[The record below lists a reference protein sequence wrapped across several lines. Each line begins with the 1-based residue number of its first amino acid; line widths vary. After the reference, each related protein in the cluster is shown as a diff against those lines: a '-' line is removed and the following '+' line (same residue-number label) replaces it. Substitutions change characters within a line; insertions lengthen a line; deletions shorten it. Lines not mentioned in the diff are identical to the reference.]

1 MGATQSEESGLMW
14 ETSSSRCSTSQA
26 SETSATSGVYSMEN
40 SFMDCPSGKSM
51 FSMDEEKIAL
61 RRNSPDH
68 TPQSPDEKISPG
80 STKAQ
85 EKEFDPADPQSWPFQ
100 VQPSKIKDYLVLITQ
115 DMGTSLSEE
124 KENPLMKKGELP
136 LKGTV
141 RARIQLITAVLEER
155 HKKIFRRVNNKD
167 VPPPSDV
174 IKKPREQPKIFSRQG
189 ISVSLRHIERDATD
203 KNNRKEIPRYN
214 LKHVGTGI
222 SKSGVSVPSYKDE
235 KRTRRSF
242 LPEILNKAS
251 EKPPPIS
258 SILAN
263 KAKKPNI
270 KSYSP
275 GNQTPIPEQASLV
288 QPDLPDKTEVR
299 KAQSLPLSSA
309 KIMPENSTNLHA
321 ERGKQK
327 MQNYS
332 PVTTEN
338 TDGSEK
344 SKALPE
350 REPAESCSAFSY
362 PASEAEMQP
371 DSTAMVPSEPTAQE
385 VQYSNNTAATLQETE
400 KSVLAQA
407 RNQDVE
413 FSAPSQ
419 LDTKDTAVFHFAEE
433 AGNQD
438 IPLYSPERKQAELP
452 SVSETEEQ
460 EKEQPGMGYSKVAAV
475 QEQLTVSLQA
485 ESDHLPLLPS
495 IKEMKAGEIEALPD
509 LSAAV
514 RRTETQELQSDS
526 YKSVKL
532 PLPPYVTGEAEHEE
546 KEYQES
552 EFIKQGIQAQSA
564 VTTPLEPNHSDVS
577 QSRGKG
583 ENQTA
588 LPESQCPDSSLPV
601 AYVDREEIQSDS
613 PAIAQSESEHPAIFE
628 PVKVPQGSE
637 PTEPLHLRDK
647 EEKQYSP
654 TEELNLSEQL
664 PSISSLLSENTEKQ
678 GTPLPSVV
686 TAASLSKHPAWPTEQ
701 TETHE
706 GLSPPPETATVA
718 AETPFTTG
726 TFQNVNVTDVE
737 MQPLSPTEVPREEL
751 LPISREPDVLKDRK
765 TTQLVSSLS
774 AEPLNAASVSPK
786 EEEKLENQFGAPIN
800 AKLCSEEQDV
810 SRPIIDES
818 QQEGQINSFESG
830 SFGLDYST
838 ESQPKKQSMGQNFSV
853 SSQLEETT
861 ALYSVDE
868 GDKKDERSDKPF
880 FELLDADLLQSAS
893 ALDKQKPQSNIEQT
907 TQQLL
912 HTILPIES
920 DVLPSVEETQIHGSS
935 SHFPGKKQNLG
946 HTIKLIETEEN
957 QSVLRGNAALDSRY
971 STIPSPK
978 AEEETHIPTEPEARS
993 MEKQSIEVETS
1004 GLEADFQDVSYSVC
1018 ESDKHLDASV
1028 PLPST
1033 EGETFS
1039 HSLNSADSNT
1049 MDSKT
1054 MVINEV
1060 VLAKTEEETY
1070 LPSVDRDLKEPEKY
1084 LQKEKG
1090 LEDEEKQRE
1099 LIPAPEL
1106 DQEKDT
1112 FTISE
1117 GYQVGKIQAPPLIS
1131 PVDKDKHMLESLEY
1145 LEAVPLLKTK
1155 PFHDTEDVVL
1165 QQEPS
1170 VGKILEGLKA
1180 DIHEN
1185 KGNESKELT
1194 KAKGVQE
1201 SAETTIEVSAIPEN
1215 KCYGILKAT
1224 DIDYFE
1230 KYTLTD
1236 ETSFTQTGKE
1246 QSIKDVQ
1253 RSFDITNEHSEEGTS
1268 PVSSSESILKFSSLE
1283 KDLDKAKKENATITH
1298 EATSKI
1304 LNEAAATKGNSENT
1318 AGELN
1323 LLAADAPLFNTG
1335 KDVLCQSPLTPL
1347 PTTVVSPGFL
1357 EAPPALSF
1365 LYEDLYEGVVEE
1377 LKEDSSKYPSNE
1389 KTEYTEN
1396 DVHIRGH
1403 ASDDGSGIYCKKD
1416 IPDDSVP
1423 NTSEESQTEKVL
1435 KDQPI
1440 IGQALNEPRVTE
1452 SAWEPSEKKHEP
1464 PHIPAEA
1471 PAPGGVISPTGV
1483 MESQSNTLIESP
1495 AEIISD
1501 VKVEICRPTYAI
1513 PFGSGFYS
1521 SGLNRET
1528 TDQQEPKEL
1537 SDQPF
1542 VELDY
1547 SLLSHEF
1554 DTYPLYSIKE
1564 EEYSDIDEDLAE
1576 LMDYEM
1582 VARDDVFQEEISSE
1596 AAHEELLLDD
1606 RKSLD
1611 HISDTYEFVNERE
1624 ASMYPEEE
1632 EFELMNSEKLP
1643 RNIPETEILQE
1654 EIDWAQLD
1662 SYCYQCQCPIS
1673 GEDKLFGEHKEHD
1686 VTDLDRAATVL
1697 KSQLD
1702 GSLDV
1707 LQERSLKIEGFVGE
1721 IEALFNSLEEN
1732 CKEKEQLLEEQNE
1745 SIIKMV
1751 VENHDRKAQSFE
1763 EVKNTKM
1770 EYLYE
1775 QMVNFQ
1781 DYIDTAKDTLET
1793 IIRETEGMDD
1803 FVFLQSSEEIN
1814 KRLLSA
1820 VEEIITVEKMP
1831 AAFSQFEHYAGGSA
1845 NADQTLTH
1853 MPVPQTPKLQ
1863 PQDPNSATSTSIAV
1877 YWTVNEDDVI
1887 DFFQVYCM
1895 EKCPGNKEQGGL
1907 VEEYRVTVK
1916 ESNCILEDLE
1926 PGHCYSVWVMAVNY
1940 TGCSFP
1946 SEKSTFRTAP
1956 PTPVINAEECTICWD
1971 TATIRWTT
1979 SHPEATDSFT
1989 LEYCRQYSPEGEGLR
2004 SLAGIKR
2011 PEMKVRLESNI
2022 NYFFYVRAVNSF
2034 GTSEQSEAALIS
2046 TKGTRFHL
2054 MKETT
2059 HPALHISP
2067 NGTMISLPKDSK
2079 LTGISPVLGELLPA
2093 RGWHYWETTVSG
2105 CAAYR
2110 VGICSSSIR
2119 QDSVLGQNGASWC
2132 LHCPILHNGE
2142 MSDVIVTEE
2151 PARIGIL
2158 LDYNTGRLLF
2168 FNAERGQML
2177 TSIRHKFTEAVHP
2190 AFVLEQPGVLNL
2202 HTGMELPE
2210 FVEQS

>member
-1 MGATQSEESGLMW
+1 MIPELDYKSPIPAEW
-14 ETSSSRCSTSQA
+14 ER
-26 SETSATSGVYSMEN
+26 
-40 SFMDCPSGKSM
+40 
-51 FSMDEEKIAL
+51 
-61 RRNSPDH
+61 
-68 TPQSPDEKISPG
+68 
-80 STKAQ
+80 
-85 EKEFDPADPQSWPFQ
+85 
-100 VQPSKIKDYLVLITQ
+100 
-115 DMGTSLSEE
+115 EE
-124 KENPLMKKGELP
+124 KEHYSFVTPTTKLESPTTASEPERSPNAAFNSSLNEAAKPSPVMVSSVPDETKDQTVSKKSKETSVLASEQANYLSPDLKGKAELEESQFLLPVLTPELGLDETPSFTAFPIAGDRVEALHSPMAPKTVPQESNSIPEDSVSEEVKGMAPPDSPLSAELLSHEMFSSYALSADEKQDQSRYFDSPVTNDLATGKVGMQDAQSHLLVTAQSEMIGQDTKACCPETAQLKHEDLTLLDSTEEIKEQETPLHSFPTGPSAPLHQELLCNKGEEEIQERVPLQTEHSKEHAVLSNSSIMQEELEQLKLLESGKESSIEEIQPFSSTFVQDSPKLP
-136 LKGTV
+136 GETGSQGQQDYLLQTAELGSVASMLSQLMDEAKKQELHQPPP
-141 RARIQLITAVLEER
+141 ADLSCSSEIQLYSSEAQNQNSEKSPAVSSFLPEKVEEQQ
-155 HKKIFRRVNNKD
+155 VNSH
-167 VPPPSDV
+167 PS
-174 IKKPREQPKIFSRQG
+174 
-189 ISVSLRHIERDATD
+189 A
-203 KNNRKEIPRYN
+203 
-214 LKHVGTGI
+214 
-222 SKSGVSVPSYKDE
+222 VSVPSPSSALLDVSDKD
-235 KRTRRSF
+235 K
-242 LPEILNKAS
+242 KQ
-251 EKPPPIS
+251 KG
-258 SILAN
+258 
-263 KAKKPNI
+263 AKE
-270 KSYSP
+270 
-275 GNQTPIPEQASLV
+275 IPEESLSI
-288 QPDLPDKTEVR
+288 T
-299 KAQSLPLSSA
+299 
-309 KIMPENSTNLHA
+309 
-321 ERGKQK
+321 
-327 MQNYS
+327 
-332 PVTTEN
+332 
-338 TDGSEK
+338 
-344 SKALPE
+344 
-350 REPAESCSAFSY
+350 AFLL
-362 PASEAEMQP
+362 SEAK
-371 DSTAMVPSEPTAQE
+371 AMR
-385 VQYSNNTAATLQETE
+385 
-400 KSVLAQA
+400 A
-407 RNQDVE
+407 RC
-413 FSAPSQ
+413 
-419 LDTKDTAVFHFAEE
+419 
-433 AGNQD
+433 
-438 IPLYSPERKQAELP
+438 PLP
-452 SVSETEEQ
+452 SETENLDAQ
-460 EKEQPGMGYSKVAAV
+460 PPSKEDGLLKERSGTALA
-475 QEQLTVSLQA
+475 
-485 ESDHLPLLPS
+485 LLPETNVT
-495 IKEMKAGEIEALPD
+495 IKREAEPSLTHFESEQFTNKPQTD
-509 LSAAV
+509 IISSCSLEE
-514 RRTETQELQSDS
+514 RTENISDIPT
-526 YKSVKL
+526 L
-532 PLPPYVTGEAEHEE
+532 P
-546 KEYQES
+546 Q
-552 EFIKQGIQAQSA
+552 I
-564 VTTPLEPNHSDVS
+564 EPSC
-577 QSRGKG
+577 
-583 ENQTA
+583 A
-588 LPESQCPDSSLPV
+588 LILKPINDTHAHDPDSSV
-601 AYVDREEIQSDS
+601 
-613 PAIAQSESEHPAIFE
+613 
-628 PVKVPQGSE
+628 
-637 PTEPLHLRDK
+637 
-647 EEKQYSP
+647 
-654 TEELNLSEQL
+654 
-664 PSISSLLSENTEKQ
+664 
-678 GTPLPSVV
+678 
-686 TAASLSKHPAWPTEQ
+686 
-701 TETHE
+701 
-706 GLSPPPETATVA
+706 
-718 AETPFTTG
+718 
-726 TFQNVNVTDVE
+726 
-737 MQPLSPTEVPREEL
+737 
-751 LPISREPDVLKDRK
+751 
-765 TTQLVSSLS
+765 
-774 AEPLNAASVSPK
+774 
-786 EEEKLENQFGAPIN
+786 
-800 AKLCSEEQDV
+800 
-810 SRPIIDES
+810 
-818 QQEGQINSFESG
+818 
-830 SFGLDYST
+830 
-838 ESQPKKQSMGQNFSV
+838 
-853 SSQLEETT
+853 
-861 ALYSVDE
+861 
-868 GDKKDERSDKPF
+868 
-880 FELLDADLLQSAS
+880 
-893 ALDKQKPQSNIEQT
+893 
-907 TQQLL
+907 
-912 HTILPIES
+912 
-920 DVLPSVEETQIHGSS
+920 
-935 SHFPGKKQNLG
+935 
-946 HTIKLIETEEN
+946 
-957 QSVLRGNAALDSRY
+957 
-971 STIPSPK
+971 
-978 AEEETHIPTEPEARS
+978 
-993 MEKQSIEVETS
+993 
-1004 GLEADFQDVSYSVC
+1004 
-1018 ESDKHLDASV
+1018 
-1028 PLPST
+1028 
-1033 EGETFS
+1033 
-1039 HSLNSADSNT
+1039 NSADSNT

-1521 SGLNRET
+1521 SGASNDDSGQIREEQYVTEETDQVLPEETSDEESSPILDYAATVYQHEASVQNEAQEVADLAVDQSQQSEITEVHEMYNDVIKPLEESPRSFEASQDADSHRQNEGQAEGNVMAAVDESMTQEAHLLDHNHLACQETERQASEQSVGEYTVHDLTELNRET

-2132 LHCPILHNGE
+2132 LHCPSKTSCVYKVLHNGE